1 MKKILLTLVV
11 TILGLSLVACSS
23 TDNSEDETLKEQEQ
37 ERITKIY
44 LADETISI
52 IEENLNT
59 FTEGTAFEGSKY
71 KIELENNSDLKV
83 SVIKNINDI
92 MTSYKTS
99 TSDETVEAIKKSLVF
114 DNAYDVIKEE
124 LDIKFE
130 CMQVFIF
137 NSEEELNNNE
147 YYTIKTIM

>member
-1 MKKILLTLVV
+1 MKKIFFTLVV

-23 TDNSEDETLKEQEQ
+23 TDNSEKETLKEQEQ
-37 ERITKIY
+37 ITKIY

-59 FTEGTAFEGSKY
+59 FTEGTAFEGAKY

-92 MTSYKTS
+92 MTSYKTI

-114 DNAYDVIKEE
+114 DDAYDVIKEE
-124 LDIKFE
+124 LGIKFE

-147 YYTIKTIM
+147 YYTIKTII

>member
-1 MKKILLTLVV
+1 MKKIFFTLVV

-23 TDNSEDETLKEQEQ
+23 TDNSEKETLKEQEQ
-37 ERITKIY
+37 ITKIY

-59 FTEGTAFEGSKY
+59 FTEGTAFEGAKY

-92 MTSYKTS
+92 MTSYKTI

-114 DNAYDVIKEE
+114 DDAYDVIKEE
-124 LDIKFE
+124 LGIKFE

>member
-1 MKKILLTLVV
+1 MKKIFFTLVV

-23 TDNSEDETLKEQEQ
+23 TDNSEKETLKEQEQ
-37 ERITKIY
+37 ITKIY
-44 LADETISI
+44 LADETISK

-59 FTEGTAFEGSKY
+59 FTEGTAFEGAKY

-83 SVIKNINDI
+83 YVIKNINDI
-92 MTSYKTS
+92 MTSYKTI

-114 DNAYDVIKEE
+114 DDAYDVIKEE
-124 LDIKFE
+124 LGIKFE